1 MMQTEAFVLI
11 KKGEAGQAFQKQT
24 ISLKDP
30 EKHEVRIAVTAFGL
44 NYADVMARRGLYR
57 EAPPMP
63 CVIGYEVVGMI
74 EAVGSDVDQTLIGK
88 RVVAFCRFG
97 AYAKHVVTPAY
108 ACAEIEGLS
117 DATALALATQGV
129 TAHYMLHR
137 SANIYPGE
145 RVLIHAAA
153 GGVGN
158 LLIQMAKNRGA
169 FVIAKV
175 SSDAKAER
183 CLQLGADAVVNYKK
197 EPYDQAVQNI
207 LKTERLDAS
216 FNPVA
221 GSTFKKDWA
230 MLGTGGRL
238 VLFGGSELGKGT
250 FGIFTT
256 LGFVWRMGFVIPIGL
271 MMRSKSMI
279 GVNMLKVAD
288 NKQHVLT
295 QCMQEVVEM
304 AKKGE
309 IDPLIGNEF
318 NEDAFE
324 EAHDLLESGKSIGKL
339 IVRWS

>member
-1 MMQTEAFVLI
+1 MQTEGYFLV
-11 KKGEAGQAFQKQT
+11 KKGKADTAFQLR
-24 ISLKDP
+24 SFELKAP
-30 EKHEVRIAVTAFGL
+30 ARNEVCVEVEAFGL
-44 NYADVMARRGLYR
+44 NYADVMARLGLYR
-57 EAPPMP
+57 EAPPLP
-63 CVIGYEVVGMI
+63 CIIGYEVVGKVI
-74 EAVGSDVDQTLIGK
+74 EVASLENEHLIGK

-97 AYAKHVVTPAY
+97 GYAKHVVTPAY

-117 DATALALATQGV
+117 DAAALALATQGV

-158 LLIQMAKNRGA
+158 LLIQLAKNRGA
-169 FVIAKV
+169 YVIAKV

-230 MLGTGGRL
+230 LLGTGGRL
-238 VLFGGSELGKGT
+238 VLFGGSELGKGS

-271 MMRSKSMI
+271 MMRSKSII

-288 NKQHVLT
+288 NKQQVLT

-318 NEDAFE
+318 NKEALVK
-324 EAHDLLESGKSIGKL
+324 AHDLLESGKSIGKL